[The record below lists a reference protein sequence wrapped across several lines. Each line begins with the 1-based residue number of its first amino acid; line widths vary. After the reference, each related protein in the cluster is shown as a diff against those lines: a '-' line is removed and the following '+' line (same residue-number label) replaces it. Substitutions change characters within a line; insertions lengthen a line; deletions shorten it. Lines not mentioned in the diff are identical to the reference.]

1 MRLKDEDKIELLKQ
15 LLLDNDL
22 KHIDQMDQEINRIE
36 SDIYDAKKLS
46 TIVNPI
52 IKERIDD
59 FEQEIPE
66 KLGPSITAALKNQIK
81 ESQNEVVDALYPI
94 IGKLV
99 SKYIKIEFQ
108 RLSDKVDHQMQ
119 MAFSW
124 EGWKIRIKSW
134 ISGTKQS
141 DAILQAI
148 NELEL
153 HEFFVIEK
161 DSGLL
166 IGNYSKS
173 ELLDPDMVAGMLT
186 AIKSFVED
194 AFNKSNQQLES
205 IEYNSYKINLFHIGS
220 FYIAVVTS
228 GILTAESKVKLE
240 SLIIDFVE
248 LYLSNKEKSEINKNQ
263 LLDDLKTHFED
274 AKI

>member
-1 MRLKDEDKIELLKQ
+1 MKDADKIELLKQ
-15 LLLDNDL
+15 LLLDDDL
-22 KHIDQMDQEINRIE
+22 KHIDQMDQEINKIE
-36 SDIYDAKKLS
+36 GDIYDTEKLS

-52 IKERIDD
+52 IKERIED

-108 RLSDKVDHQMQ
+108 RISDRVDHQMQ

-134 ISGTKQS
+134 ITGSKPS
-141 DAILQAI
+141 DALLQAI

-161 DSGLL
+161 VSGLL
-166 IGNYSKS
+166 LGNYSKS
-173 ELLDPDMVAGMLT
+173 NLIDPDMVAGMLT

-194 AFNKSNQQLES
+194 AFNQKNQQLES
-205 IEYNSYKINLFHIGS
+205 IEYDDYKINLFHIGS
-220 FYIAVVTS
+220 YYIAVVTS
-228 GILTAESKVKLE
+228 GIVTAESKAKLE
-240 SLIIDFVE
+240 AVVIEFVQ
-248 LYLSNKEKSEINKNQ
+248 LYLTNRTDEQPIEEQ
-263 LLDDLKTHFED
+263 LIDDLKTHFRD

>member
-1 MRLKDEDKIELLKQ
+1 MKDADKIELLKQ
-15 LLLDNDL
+15 LLLDDDL
-22 KHIDQMDQEINRIE
+22 KHIDQMDQEINKIE
-36 SDIYDAKKLS
+36 GDIYDAEKLS

-52 IKERIDD
+52 IKERIED

-108 RLSDKVDHQMQ
+108 RISDRVDHQMQ

-134 ISGTKQS
+134 ISGTKSS
-141 DAILQAI
+141 DALLQAM

-166 IGNYSKS
+166 LGNYSKS
-173 ELLDPDMVAGMLT
+173 DLVDPDMIAGMLT

-194 AFNKSNQQLES
+194 AFNQSDQQLEG
-205 IEYNSYKINLFHIGS
+205 IEYDNYRINLYSVGS
-220 FYIAVVTS
+220 FYMAVVTS
-228 GILTAESKVKLE
+228 GILTAESKAKLE
-240 SLIIDFVE
+240 ILVTEFVQIYLKNKANTEVSEPE
-248 LYLSNKEKSEINKNQ
+248 LLN
-263 LLDDLKTHFED
+263 DLKTHFED
-274 AKI
+274 AEI